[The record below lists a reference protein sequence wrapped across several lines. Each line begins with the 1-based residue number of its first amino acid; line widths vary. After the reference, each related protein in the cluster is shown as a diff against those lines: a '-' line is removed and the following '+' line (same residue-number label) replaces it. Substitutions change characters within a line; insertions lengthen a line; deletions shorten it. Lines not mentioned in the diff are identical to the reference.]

1 MAVFTKQQNL
11 GLSEG
16 NLLCG
21 DMTGQHSKYNY
32 GGEYTIALQSV
43 KRLYTTT
50 QLKFQRRRVILYFT
64 VYLPVNAT
72 TGEDVVRLFA
82 MVGSNTFLQLDAPFN
97 LTIDPSFVANYTWSI
112 KIRQIDCSK
121 QDSIKGIPKF

>member
-21 DMTGQHSKYNY
+21 DMTGQHSKYNNCGKY
-32 GGEYTIALQSV
+32 AIDLQNV
-43 KRLYTTT
+43 QNKT
-50 QLKFQRRRVILYFT
+50 QLIFKSRRVSLYFI

-112 KIRQIDCSK
+112 IIIHIDCSK
-121 QDSIKGIPKF
+121 QDSIKGNPKL